1 MRKTILSLGEQEAE
15 GEEEEVEVEEEEGD
29 WVEVEEEE
37 EEAVVVVVEE
47 EEEEGEKEYRSLG
60 GNARKTKVTRRTREA
75 VATGNTALLHPE
87 RQREADMLDLA
98 CWRMCSE

>member
-15 GEEEEVEVEEEEGD
+15 GEEEEVEAEEEEGD
-29 WVEVEEEE
+29 GVEVEEEE
-37 EEAVVVVVEE
+37 EEAVVVVEE
-47 EEEEGEKEYRSLG
+47 EEEEEEKEYRSLG
-60 GNARKTKVTRRTREA
+60 GNARKTRVPRRTREA

-87 RQREADMLDLA
+87 RQRETDMLDLA